1 MNHPTI
7 PIVLAPPNR
16 QRKRQAPKGR
26 RVDPKALSEV
36 RTLLQGEKLRRDRL
50 IEYLHRINDR
60 HGQLGSPHLAA
71 LAQELRLAQT
81 EVYEVAS
88 FYHHF
93 DIVKEGPDGRV
104 AAAPALTVR

>member
-1 MNHPTI
+1 M
-7 PIVLAPPNR
+7 LAAPNR

-26 RVDPKALSEV
+26 RVDPSALAEV
-36 RTLLQGEKLRRDRL
+36 QALLAGETLRRDRL

-60 HGQLGSPHLAA
+60 FGQLGSPHLAA
-71 LAQELRLAQT
+71 LAQELQLAQT

-93 DIVKEGPDGRV
+93 DIVKEGPTGAWPPRLRSPC
-104 AAAPALTVR
+104 ASATA